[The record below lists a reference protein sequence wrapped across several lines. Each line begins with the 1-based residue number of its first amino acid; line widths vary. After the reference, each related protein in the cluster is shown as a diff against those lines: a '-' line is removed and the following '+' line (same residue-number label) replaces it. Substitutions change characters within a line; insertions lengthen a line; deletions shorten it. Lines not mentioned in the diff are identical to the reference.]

1 MLGVKKKGPY
11 FSTCDGEIS
20 MQVFVAKA
28 GLDGQKIA
36 LNVLI
41 LSRRIYSS
49 PGRGLRSRGWKS

>member
-1 MLGVKKKGPY
+1 
-11 FSTCDGEIS
+11 

-28 GLDGQKIA
+28 GLDGQKIG